1 MLGGTMCGG
10 HSRKARQGLPFK
22 SSAAG
27 RLRKGRGGE
36 GNTAAL
42 ARCVK
47 TATLAVAILV
57 AFCVEGSAQEVLS
70 GSDIRSR
77 IVGHSFHGKKGIM
90 SVSLLYAEDGTV
102 SMKAPMGTGTG
113 TWALSDNQL
122 CVKMLTG
129 PRKMDD
135 CLTFTRQPDG
145 TYRASNGMR
154 LTPTE

>member
-1 MLGGTMCGG
+1 M
-10 HSRKARQGLPFK
+10 
-22 SSAAG
+22 
-27 RLRKGRGGE
+27 
-36 GNTAAL
+36 
-42 ARCVK
+42 K

-57 AFCVEGSAQEVLS
+57 AFCVEGNAQDLLS
-70 GSDIRSR
+70 GPDIQSR

-102 SMKAPMGTGTG
+102 TMKAPMGTGAG
-113 TWALSDNQL
+113 TWALSDNRL

-135 CLTFTRQPDG
+135 CLTFTRQSDG

-154 LTPTE
+154 LTPAE

>member
-1 MLGGTMCGG
+1 MRGETICGAR
-10 HSRKARQGLPFK
+10 SRHARQGLPLK
-22 SSAAG
+22 SGAAG
-27 RLRKGRGGE
+27 RLRKGRDFE
-36 GNTAAL
+36 GNIAAF
-42 ARCVK
+42 ARCMK

-57 AFCVEGSAQEVLS
+57 AFCVEGNAQDLLS
-70 GSDIRSR
+70 GPEIQSR

-90 SVSLLYAEDGTV
+90 SVSLRYAEDGSVT
-102 SMKAPMGTGTG
+102 MTAPMGAGVG
-113 TWALSDNQL
+113 TWTLSDNRL

-154 LTPTE
+154 LTPAE